1 MANAKATKT
10 SMTKETRKKMPGRG
24 KSERTKILEAMKRA
38 GSTEEEFYDSLLSRS
53 LDTEDNF
60 GFKEMLN
67 RMSPIPKAVAPL
79 YEFDFDEK
87 GTPYNK
93 SCQVLKAMASGKLPS
108 DIGALYINSIQ
119 SMLKIQEVTELE
131 RMIKELEERAK
142 SGE

>member
-1 MANAKATKT
+1 MAKTKT
-10 SMTKETRKKMPGRG
+10 SFNSDNQPKERKGRG

-38 GSTEEEFYDSLLSRS
+38 GSTEEEFYDSLLTRS

-79 YEFDFDEK
+79 YEFTFDEK
-87 GTPYNK
+87 GTPYKK
-93 SCQVLKAMASGKLPS
+93 SCQVLKAMAAGKIPS
-108 DIGALYINSIQ
+108 DIGSLFINSIQ

>member
-1 MANAKATKT
+1 MAKSSTTFSKDKQP
-10 SMTKETRKKMPGRG
+10 SKGRG
-24 KSERTKILEAMKRA
+24 KSERTKILEAMERA
-38 GSTEEEFYDSLLSRS
+38 GKTEEGFYDMLLTRS

-79 YEFDFDEK
+79 YEFEFDEN

-93 SCQVLKAMASGKLPS
+93 SCQVLKAMADGKLPS
-108 DIGALYINSIQ
+108 DIGAMFINGIQ

>member
-1 MANAKATKT
+1 MAKSKT
-10 SMTKETRKKMPGRG
+10 SFDKENQPKTRKPRG
-24 KSERTKILEAMKRA
+24 KSERTKILEAMERA
-38 GSTEEEFYDSLLSRS
+38 GKTEDDFYDSLLTRS
-53 LDTEDNF
+53 LNVEDNF

-79 YEFDFDEK
+79 YEFKFNES
-87 GTPYNK
+87 GTPYEK
-93 SCQVLKAMASGKLPS
+93 SCQVLKAMADGKIPS
-108 DIGALYINSIQ
+108 DIGSLFINGIQ

>member
-1 MANAKATKT
+1 MAKSSTTFSKD
-10 SMTKETRKKMPGRG
+10 KQPPKGRG
-24 KSERTKILEAMKRA
+24 KSERTKILEAMERA
-38 GSTEEEFYDSLLSRS
+38 GSTEEEFYDSLLLRS
-53 LDTEDNF
+53 LDVEDNF

-79 YEFDFDEK
+79 YEFEFDEN

-93 SCQVLKAMASGKLPS
+93 SCQVLKAMADGKLPS
-108 DIGALYINSIQ
+108 DIGAMFINGIQ

-131 RMIKELEERAK
+131 RMIKDLEERAK